1 MKSLFK
7 QNGGIYRTQS
17 DYLIPNL
24 TLSKSEE
31 NDISVYGEL
40 HLCYLQEH
48 RRLTY
53 INLLTSGT
61 LNKYLSEIDKQ
72 ARERF
77 CRIVKQ
83 FTEQVPDSLI
93 EAAYIDGAS
102 DVTVYRKIVIPLI
115 KPAIAT
121 ATILVFQQ
129 VWTNVETSNYYIND
143 DSMKT
148 LTFYMNSM
156 INVNNT
162 VAGQGMSAAATLIL
176 FIPNLVLFII
186 LQNGVMNTMA
196 HSGIK

>member
-1 MKSLFK
+1 MKSLFE
-7 QNGGIYRTQS
+7 QYGGTYRKQS

-83 FTEQVPDSLI
+83 L
-93 EAAYIDGAS
+93 
-102 DVTVYRKIVIPLI
+102 
-115 KPAIAT
+115 
-121 ATILVFQQ
+121 
-129 VWTNVETSNYYIND
+129 
-143 DSMKT
+143 KT
-148 LTFYMNSM
+148 T
-156 INVNNT
+156 
-162 VAGQGMSAAATLIL
+162 
-176 FIPNLVLFII
+176 
-186 LQNGVMNTMA
+186 
-196 HSGIK
+196 